1 MECKGWGKKG
11 LIIKGPKASISII
24 QIFPLQLTMVV
35 RYVNYQIHKIKSLI
49 KDQDYLL
56 TLIGNNDVYSRL
68 WNAQDENF
76 TFN

>member
-1 MECKGWGKKG
+1 MQ
-11 LIIKGPKASISII
+11 LI
-24 QIFPLQLTMVV
+24 MVV